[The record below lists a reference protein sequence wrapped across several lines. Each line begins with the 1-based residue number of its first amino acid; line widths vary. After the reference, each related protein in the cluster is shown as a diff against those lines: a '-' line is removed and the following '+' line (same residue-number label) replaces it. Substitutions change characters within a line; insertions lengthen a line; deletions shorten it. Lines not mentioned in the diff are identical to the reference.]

1 MRLTEFQTSK
11 IQKET
16 LRFFGSH
23 SHAWLFGSR
32 VDDDKRGGDIDL
44 YIEPEIQNPVELVEA
59 KLNFLVEMHRVL
71 GDQKID
77 LVLHRAQSQHDLPV
91 YRIAKETGAR
101 LL

>member
-1 MRLTEFQTSK
+1 MRLTEFQTFQ

-16 LRFFGSH
+16 LRFFGSR

-44 YIEPEIQNPVELVEA
+44 YIEPEIQNPEELVDA
-59 KLNFLVEMHRVL
+59 KLQFLVKMHRVL
-71 GDQKID
+71 GDRKID
-77 LVLHRAQSQHDLPV
+77 LVLHRARSKCNLPV

>member
-1 MRLTEFQTSK
+1 MRLTEFQTFQ

-16 LRFFGSH
+16 LRFFGSQ

-44 YIEPEIQNPVELVEA
+44 YIEPEIQNPEELVDA
-59 KLNFLVEMHRVL
+59 KLKFLVKMHRVL

-77 LVLHRAQSQHDLPV
+77 LVLHRAQSKRDLPV